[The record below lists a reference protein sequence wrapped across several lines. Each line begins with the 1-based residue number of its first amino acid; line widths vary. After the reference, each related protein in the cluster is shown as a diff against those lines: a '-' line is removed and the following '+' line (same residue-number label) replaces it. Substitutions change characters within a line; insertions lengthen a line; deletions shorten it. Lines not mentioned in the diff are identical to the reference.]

1 MRSVLI
7 LFATSHGATRRIGEK
22 LAADLRAAGHHV
34 VLHDLAARPPRP
46 AGFDAVVLGSRVHF
60 DRHARSLRR
69 YVRRHRGSLDPRRT
83 WLYSVS
89 LSATDGHQDPSGYLA
104 AFVRRSGFAPHRMV
118 AFAGS
123 LAYPEYGPL
132 TRRVMERISARR
144 GLDTDTS
151 ATHEYTDWTAVSRL
165 GREIGEA
172 LAGQRDTT
180 VSLRPPPPPPVAPAP
195 HPLEPRPPAATR
207 EGR

>member
-7 LFATSHGATRRIGEK
+7 LFATSHGTTRRIGQR

-34 VLHDLAARPPRP
+34 VLHDLAARPPGP
-46 AGFDAVVLGSRVHF
+46 ARFDAVVLGSRVHF
-60 DRHARSLRR
+60 DRFARSLRR
-69 YVRRHRGSLDPRRT
+69 YVRRHRASLDPART
-83 WLYSVS
+83 WLFSVS
-89 LSATDGHQDPSGYLA
+89 MTATEGHEDPGGYLA
-104 AFVRRSGFAPHRMV
+104 GFVRRTGFAPHRKV
-118 AFAGS
+118 AFAGA
-123 LAYPEYGPL
+123 LVYPEYGPL

-151 ATHEYTDWTAVSRL
+151 ATHEYTDWSAVARL

-172 LAGQRDTT
+172 LVRQPDTT
-180 VSLRPPPPPPVAPAP
+180 VWLRPTPPPPVPPAPA
-195 HPLEPRPPAATR
+195 PLEPRPPVSTR